1 MSLPTF
7 TLPDLLTSLPLT
19 TFEFSPEAAAEATA
33 LLDAGPEAIFHRL
46 LRDQESEAMLL
57 ASRRVLHAFLPL
69 PDGGE
74 GLEEQSV
81 DADGIAAEVRAVR
94 AELEPTIKALTELE
108 PALREA
114 VARQRAP
121 LGLVGGCWLDT
132 LSQPATQPSVLVN
145 RLFEQHFVLR
155 GEGKAG
161 RSVHRR
167 RRRALEDAGIH
178 LPALTAADFLDKA
191 QARPLTALHAN
202 FYLALG
208 RLPASFLP
216 EVVGVHY
223 AFHALGTDDLLNGLA
238 PALPEDRLRDVLAE
252 YLDLTCESPHG
263 PAERARLLAAVRRVL
278 DLEHEHVAM
287 LGELAGWRAGLS
299 LGARAAEIV
308 ARHAPYAGLLHR
320 DIRVAGS
327 PLTET
332 FAAPDFDAADFLTR
346 FRRTPHLKPRPG
358 GGCRFLDA
366 IKFGGP
372 MFAIFDE
379 HESAVLTA
387 WVAEVHA
394 TGGGGGSAA
403 GGGRWP
409 VPEADLPPI
418 ELPVNRV
425 GDVQARRWRTA
436 VETSAPPDVIHAE
449 LPALDDREFLYRL
462 VNIEHFPNT
471 LARAKERAR
480 EGFADGDVLLIH
492 GAAGRHTDASWFD
505 YTPDALRARVE
516 TIYWDKLVN
525 PYEPLAEIPDREQV
539 VFHQKTMALGNLIE
553 AAWAHRVGN
562 TGHDRRR
569 SDELMFAIY
578 ADEMGRGEVRKNH
591 ITLIHQVMESMSIGL
606 PHVRDA
612 AFKDQEEL
620 PDSHYFFAIGQLCLG
635 LFPDSFYCE
644 ILGYN
649 LAIEMYGLG
658 ELRMHE
664 IEKLRAHGFDTAY
677 EDAHLSIDNVSTGHT
692 RQAVD
697 VITTYLDEVER
708 DHGAV
713 AVQEEWRRI
722 WRGYASFAFFTEHQ
736 LVASLRENAE
746 AELVI

>member
-7 TLPDLLTSLPLT
+7 RLPDLLTSLPLT
-19 TFEFSPEAAAEATA
+19 TFEFSPGAAAEATA
-33 LLDAGPEAIFHRL
+33 LLDAGPEATFHRL

-57 ASRRVLHAFLPL
+57 AARRILHAFLPL
-69 PDGGE
+69 PDGDSG
-74 GLEEQSV
+74 QNV
-81 DADGIAAEVRAVR
+81 DADDIAAEVRAVR
-94 AELEPTIKALTELE
+94 DELQ
-108 PALREA
+108 PALNAVIDLDPGLLEA
-114 VARQRAP
+114 VLRQRAP
-121 LGLVGGCWLDT
+121 IGLVGGCWLDT
-132 LSQPATQPSVLVN
+132 LSQPATQPSVIVN
-145 RLFEQHFVLR
+145 RLFEQHFALR
-155 GEGKAG
+155 GEGKPG

-167 RRRALEDAGIH
+167 RRRALENAGIH

-191 QARPLTALHAN
+191 QARPLTTLHAN
-202 FYLALG
+202 FYVALG

-223 AFHALGTDDLLNGLA
+223 AFHALGTDDVLNGMA
-238 PALPEDRLRDVLAE
+238 AALPESRLRDVLAE
-252 YLDLTCESPHG
+252 YLDLTRESPQG

-278 DLEHEHVAM
+278 DLEREHVAM
-287 LGELAGWRAGLS
+287 LGELARWRAGLS
-299 LGARAAEIV
+299 LDAQVAEII
-308 ARHAPYAGLLHR
+308 ARHAPFAGRLHR
-320 DIRVAGS
+320 DIRVAGR

-346 FRRTPHLKPRPG
+346 FRRTPYLKPRPG

-379 HESAVLTA
+379 HESAVLTS
-387 WVAEVHA
+387 WVAAVHA
-394 TGGGGGSAA
+394 AGGGGGSAA
-403 GGGRWP
+403 GGGGGP
-409 VPEADLPPI
+409 V

-425 GDVQARRWRTA
+425 GDVQAELWRTA
-436 VETSAPPDVIHAE
+436 VEASAPPDVVHAE
-449 LPALDDREFLYRL
+449 LPAIDDREFLYRL

-471 LARAKERAR
+471 LAKAKERALAS
-480 EGFADGDVLLIH
+480 FADGDVLLIH
-492 GAAGRHTDASWFD
+492 GAAGRYTDASQFD
-505 YTPDALRARVE
+505 YTPEALRERVE
-516 TIYWDKLVN
+516 AIYWDKLVN
-525 PYEPLAEIPDREQV
+525 PYEPLSEIPDREQV

-553 AAWAHRVGN
+553 AAWAHRCGN
-562 TGHDRRR
+562 TGHDLRR

-591 ITLIHQVMESMSIGL
+591 ITLIHQVLESMSIGL

-612 AFKDQEEL
+612 AFKEQEEL
-620 PDSHYFFAIGQLCLG
+620 PDSHYFFAINQLCLG

-664 IEKLRAHGFDTAY
+664 IEKLRAHGFDIAY
-677 EDAHLSIDNVSTGHT
+677 EEAHLSIDNVSTGHT

-708 DHGAV
+708 DHGA
-713 AVQEEWRRI
+713 AAAQEEWRRI

-736 LVASLRENAE
+736 LIASLREKAE